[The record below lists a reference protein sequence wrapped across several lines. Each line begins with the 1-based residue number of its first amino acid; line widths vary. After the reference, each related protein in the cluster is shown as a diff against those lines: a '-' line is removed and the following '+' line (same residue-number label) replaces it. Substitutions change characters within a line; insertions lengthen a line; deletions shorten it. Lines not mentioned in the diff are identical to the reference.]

1 MSSCQKCRQPLSLD
15 DSIAALSPSAYD
27 MISGPSPPPSLPSP
41 LTHPSLT
48 ASIANHHPTRTRQSY
63 VPIPSRY
70 TSTRPSLPPIHIS
83 PHPPSGLGPG
93 DSFVVLTES
102 VVRPARADS
111 IGRAGSQSGGA
122 LAALASSSE
131 DERST
136 TPLTPRLAQLSVL
149 YGLLSSNTPVDHPL
163 CTECME
169 ALLGLMRAELD
180 EGKRE
185 RDRLL
190 GFEKEVMRKRTEES
204 VGREGLAREI
214 AKVCYCGF

>member
-1 MSSCQKCRQPLSLD
+1 M
-15 DSIAALSPSAYD
+15 
-27 MISGPSPPPSLPSP
+27 
-41 LTHPSLT
+41 
-48 ASIANHHPTRTRQSY
+48 
-63 VPIPSRY
+63 
-70 TSTRPSLPPIHIS
+70 
-83 PHPPSGLGPG
+83 
-93 DSFVVLTES
+93 
-102 VVRPARADS
+102 
-111 IGRAGSQSGGA
+111 
-122 LAALASSSE
+122 
-131 DERST
+131 
-136 TPLTPRLAQLSVL
+136 
-149 YGLLSSNTPVDHPL
+149 DHPL